1 MLHFDM
7 SLAIAFFGEEAVNA
21 LAQCFAMRRAILFSY
36 YERLRDFA
44 TEVCEV
50 EVEAE
55 VMAALERNLVTGP
68 TNHLC

>member
-1 MLHFDM
+1 
-7 SLAIAFFGEEAVNA
+7 
-21 LAQCFAMRRAILFSY
+21 MRRAILFSY

-44 TEVCEV
+44 TEVCAV

-68 TNHLC
+68 TNHLY